1 MSKTPAPSP
10 IGLTDLIYQVKRELL
25 SGGSHADD
33 PVPLFAVEEIQV
45 EVAVAVSRS
54 GEGGINIQVFSIDA
68 GVSKEDTQTVRV
80 TLSPLRTRQEL
91 VSDLR
96 TGDPESYQKM
106 IKESEKILKGLE
118 SPDDPMHWP

>member
-1 MSKTPAPSP
+1 MSKTPASSP

-25 SGGSHADD
+25 SGDSHADD

-80 TLSPLRTRQEL
+80 TLRPLRTGEEWI
-91 VSDLR
+91 SDLR
-96 TGDPESYQKM
+96 TRDPKQYER
-106 IKESEKILKGLE
+106 IAEESEKILKGTE
-118 SPDDPMHWP
+118 SRDAPMHWP

>member
-80 TLSPLRTRQEL
+80 TLSPLRTREEL
-91 VSDLR
+91 LADLR
-96 TGDPESYQKM
+96 ERNPNKYAEALEESLNL
-106 IKESEKILKGLE
+106 LKGT
-118 SPDDPMHWP
+118 

>member
-1 MSKTPAPSP
+1 MSKTPASSP

-25 SGGSHADD
+25 SGDSHADD